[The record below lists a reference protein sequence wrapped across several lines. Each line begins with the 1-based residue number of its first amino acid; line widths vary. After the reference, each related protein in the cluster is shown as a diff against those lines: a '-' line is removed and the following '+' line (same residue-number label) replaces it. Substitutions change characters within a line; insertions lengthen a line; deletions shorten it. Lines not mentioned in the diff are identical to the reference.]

1 MECFPGDFL
10 LFLPH
15 QNLAFGQSAGYSPSD
30 PSISGI
36 FLKFPN
42 FLRLMSFGNS
52 YGNSYIHF
60 LVIIIQFRFTCG
72 EGKLCSKAKKS
83 TNVLSRIVAIY
94 LFCWFFISG
103 SLIQYVKFRA
113 YQGVLLLF
121 IISLCFTLTFNNFYK
136 TQSQLTST

>member
-1 MECFPGDFL
+1 MECFTGDFL
-10 LFLPH
+10 LFLPR
-15 QNLAFGQSAGYSPSD
+15 QNLAFGWSAGYSPSN
-30 PSISGI
+30 PSISEI

-42 FLRLMSFGNS
+42 FLRLMSF
-52 YGNSYIHF
+52 GNSYIHF

-72 EGKLCSKAKKS
+72 EGKLCSKVKKS
-83 TNVLSRIVAIY
+83 TNVLSKIVVIY
-94 LFCWFFISG
+94 LFCCFFISG